1 MSRLPWIFRGV
12 PLKVNGDTCQC
23 YLGYFRESHWKSM
36 VYLSRVPWLFPG
48 VPLKV
53 NGDTCQGYPGYFREP
68 HWKSMVYLSRVPW
81 LFPGVPLKV
90 NGYTCQGYPGYFR
103 EPHSKSMGLLEIS
116 RVTLT
121 GMSKCQDTIPCDQSV
136 KPGTTSNDDWVLY
149 ETIRY
154 VTLIELLY
162 WNSII
167 QFSSLDLTQVS
178 DASRLN
184 LLRGDF

>member
-1 MSRLPWIFRGV
+1 ML
-12 PLKVNGDTCQC
+12 
-23 YLGYFRESHWKSM
+23 
-36 VYLSRVPWLFPG
+36 PWLFPG

-68 HWKSMVYLSRVPW
+68 HWNSMGIPVKGTLVISRSPIESQWGYLSRLPW
-81 LFPGVPLKV
+81 IFAGDPLKV
-90 NGYTCQGYPGYFR
+90 NGYSCQWYPGYFR
-103 EPHSKSMGLLEIS
+103 EPHWKSMGLLEIS

-121 GMSKCQDTIPCDQSV
+121 YMSKCQDTIPCDQSV
-136 KPGTTSNDDWVLY
+136 KPGTTSNDGWVLY

-162 WNSII
+162 WNPII